1 MNGRI
6 RPGQLQ
12 DLGAIDRLFNESSRN
27 GVAGK
32 DPLRW
37 PQFPSVRLWSL
48 LSRSIS
54 SILPIAA
61 PADHLYVSEEDQRI
75 RGFVQAEVGAAG
87 RHVWHILNL
96 CLTEEA
102 RAAGVGSDLLDRL
115 FAEGLK
121 RGVTKYLVRIPLDDP
136 ILSTFREK
144 GFGQYAVEHVLF
156 AEAVSATA
164 VQPPAGLRKAHSKD
178 VLALYLLYRATTPK
192 PVVAVEG
199 GSMQEWRA
207 TFQQGAL
214 ARLGRAGHT
223 HHVLDRGELRGWI
236 GLAAGSSTRPHT
248 LGLLVPG
255 KVEDESAA
263 LVDYALGQLAERYPG
278 PVWCHL
284 REYDSHLIRLL
295 TQRRFEIL
303 ASQAL
308 LVRELPLKVRVKVK
322 AKDKKLVPQFG

>member
-6 RPGQLQ
+6 RSAQLQ
-12 DLGAIDRLFNESSRN
+12 DLEAIDRLFQQSSRN

-75 RGFVQAEVGAAG
+75 QGFVQAEVGAG
-87 RHVWHILNL
+87 GKHVWHILNL
-96 CLTEEA
+96 CLTDAA
-102 RAAGVGSDLLDRL
+102 RAAGVGSDLLDHL

-121 RGVTKYLVRIPLDDP
+121 RGITKYLVRIPVDDP

-144 GFGQYAVEHVLF
+144 GFAQYAVEHVLF
-156 AEAVSATA
+156 AETVSARATESP
-164 VQPPAGLRKAHSKD
+164 VGLRKAQSKD
-178 VLALYLLYRATTPK
+178 VLALYLLYRGTTPK
-192 PVVAVEG
+192 AVASVEG
-199 GSMQEWRA
+199 ESFQEWRA

-214 ARLGRAGHT
+214 ARLGRPGGSHY
-223 HHVLDRGELRGWI
+223 VLDRGELRGWI
-236 GLAAGSSTRPHT
+236 GLTAGSSTRPHT
-248 LGLLVPG
+248 LSLLAPG
-255 KVEDESAA
+255 KAEDESAA

-295 TQRRFEIL
+295 TQGRFEIL

-322 AKDKKLVPQFG
+322 AKGKKLVPQFG